1 ESAETTSD
9 GRVFAAPSARRLAR
23 EEGIDIGSVDGSGP
37 GGRVGERDVRA
48 AAESETGGTDAEAE
62 DEPESAVTQVES
74 EGGQRA
80 TGSETATESASRERT
95 LAAPATRK
103 LAEDSGID
111 IDSVPTDEE
120 RDGEAFVT
128 PAAVESYAEAQQA
141 AQDADRAALAAEGQR
156 HEERVPYRG
165 VRRTIGEQM

>member
-1 ESAETTSD
+1 
-9 GRVFAAPSARRLAR
+9 
-23 EEGIDIGSVDGSGP
+23 
-37 GGRVGERDVRA
+37 
-48 AAESETGGTDAEAE
+48 
-62 DEPESAVTQVES
+62 
-74 EGGQRA
+74 
-80 TGSETATESASRERT
+80 
-95 LAAPATRK
+95 
-103 LAEDSGID
+103 GID

-165 VRRTIGEQM
+165 VRRTIGEQMAESKYTAPHVTHHDEVDVTDLVEAREELKEIADERGIKLSYMPFVMKACIAKGMYESFMP